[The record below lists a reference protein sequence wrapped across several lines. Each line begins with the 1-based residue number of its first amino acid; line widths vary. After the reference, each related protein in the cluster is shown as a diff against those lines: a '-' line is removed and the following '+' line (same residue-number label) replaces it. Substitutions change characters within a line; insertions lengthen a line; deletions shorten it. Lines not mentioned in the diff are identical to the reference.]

1 MELTV
6 SFHIGNKQVE
16 SLSGE
21 LINKMSER
29 LTETMSLYYTAHPDE
44 YLNLKGERNENS
56 CKKNKKEAYQM

>member
-21 LINKMSER
+21 HIEKMSEK
-29 LTETMSLYYTAHPDE
+29 LTETMSLYYTAHTDE
-44 YLNLKGERNENS
+44 YLKLKGDGNEIPGKRRDS
-56 CKKNKKEAYQM
+56 